1 MPAVPPSFFAAPGRK
16 TWRWLLAV
24 AAAVLVVGILPT
36 LILALWGPSVLGRV
50 LSAYLQTSVTVQ
62 GVTGG
67 WWSGVTLHQLT
78 VAEDPTPQ
86 APMLARV
93 DTLTVNLR
101 PAFLWLSTKHIPG
114 RLDTVHI
121 DMQRRQDGQ
130 WNLNSLLK
138 ALERSTPA
146 RPEASA
152 ITPWLDRPVTV
163 TVTHGTLR
171 VGEEAE

>member
-1 MPAVPPSFFAAPGRK
+1 MPVTSPNFSSAPGCK

-50 LSAYLQTSVTVQ
+50 LSAYLQTSVTVE

-67 WWSGVTLHQLT
+67 WWSGVTVHQLT

-86 APMLARV
+86 APMLVRV
-93 DTLTVNLR
+93 DRLTVNRLLVSLLL
-101 PAFLWLSTKHIPG
+101 PSKPITV

-121 DMQRRQDGQ
+121 DLQRR
-130 WNLNSLLK
+130 
-138 ALERSTPA
+138 
-146 RPEASA
+146 
-152 ITPWLDRPVTV
+152 
-163 TVTHGTLR
+163 
-171 VGEEAE
+171 

>member
-1 MPAVPPSFFAAPGRK
+1 MPVTSPNFSSAPGCK

-67 WWSGVTLHQLT
+67 WWSGVTVHQLT

-93 DTLTVNLR
+93 DTLTVNL
-101 PAFLWLSTKHIPG
+101 PLVFLWFSTKSIPV
-114 RLDTVHI
+114 RLDTVQI
-121 DMQRRQDGQ
+121 DLHARQDG
-130 WNLNSLLK
+130 
-138 ALERSTPA
+138 
-146 RPEASA
+146 
-152 ITPWLDRPVTV
+152 
-163 TVTHGTLR
+163 
-171 VGEEAE
+171 